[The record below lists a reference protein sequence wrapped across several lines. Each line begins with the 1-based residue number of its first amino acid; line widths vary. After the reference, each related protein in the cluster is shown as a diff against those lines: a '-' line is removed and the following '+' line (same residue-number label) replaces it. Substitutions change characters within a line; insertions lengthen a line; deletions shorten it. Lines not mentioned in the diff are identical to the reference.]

1 MCEHC
6 VKRSL
11 IVFWIL
17 LIFTSLF
24 YLGIASASLAYFGD
38 FRHESFFF
46 YRRVNIE
53 TLVVAVI
60 GCVTGV
66 FGAFGTRRVMRRVV
80 FGADLSLLATFVL
93 LLVAT
98 VSLQQMKNPFAE
110 HDSSVATSEVMSN
123 EIVAYVSRATQNES
137 VQNENVSFPSGK
149 SAEDVL
155 HFMNLGQRVFE
166 CCGKGSYRDYQEAPI
181 PSSCCVDPQRCPL
194 SSRLPHARTFDTSMF
209 HRTGCLYNMYRWVV
223 LVTLAGLNLAVF
235 CITASGCLLL
245 SGVFLYLNR
254 HKRNG
259 NRSSRSTRSTRTT
272 RSLSLGSTGNLSMV
286 VVVLDDRGDS
296 QPPFVG

>member
-6 VKRSL
+6 VRRSL
-11 IVFWIL
+11 IIFWAL
-17 LIFTSLF
+17 LVATSLF
-24 YLGIASASLAYFGD
+24 YLGIASASLAYFGE

-46 YRRVNIE
+46 YKRVNIE
-53 TLVVAVI
+53 TLVVAVL

-98 VSLQQMKNPFAE
+98 VSLRQMKNPFAE

-123 EIVAYVSRATQNES
+123 EIVEYVTHATQNGTAHNGNS
-137 VQNENVSFPSGK
+137 STPGK
-149 SAEDVL
+149 SAEDLL
-155 HFMNLGQRVFE
+155 HFMNLGQRIFE
-166 CCGKGSYRDYQEAPI
+166 CCGKASYRDYQDAPI
-181 PSSCCVDPQRCPL
+181 PSSCCVDPQHCPL
-194 SSRLPHARTFDTSMF
+194 SSRLPLARTFDTSTF
-209 HRTGCLYNMYRWVV
+209 YGTGCLYNMYNWVV

-254 HKRNG
+254 NKRTAAL
-259 NRSSRSTRSTRTT
+259 SSRSTRSSRTT
-272 RSLSLGSTGNLSMV
+272 RSLSHGSTGNLSMV
-286 VVVLDDRGDS
+286 VVVLDDRGDTQAS
-296 QPPFVG
+296 IVV